1 MIISDDAGLWSS
13 YKSSCGRKMRAE
25 RFGVH
30 CGYCFDWVQ
39 IMGK

>member
-1 MIISDDAGLWSS
+1 MILPDDAGLWRS
-13 YKSSCGRKMRAE
+13 YKLSCGRKMRAE

-30 CGYCFDWVQ
+30 CGYRFDRVQ